1 MSRELQRLA
10 IACAAAGSAL
20 LASSAHAND
29 APVADGAAAL
39 AKGDC
44 SLGQC
49 TYRLAPGQLLALAEK
64 LVLARKYDEAR
75 PLVTALRGAPGME
88 IPHGFLDGLILLGEG
103 DAKAAAGQ
111 FRAILEAH
119 PEQTRVRLELA
130 RALLALRNYD
140 GAEYHLRLAAE
151 DESLPEDIARVIG
164 DARNVIRSNRRFRFG
179 FDFGFAPDTHLN
191 SATAAETIDVNF
203 GSTRLP
209 LELDDD
215 ARERSGVGV
224 TASGYASL
232 RLPTAEAMSLVFDT
246 NLSMIN
252 YEGGNLDD
260 YTIQVAGGP
269 ELRLEEGRTLT
280 LQAIALNRWYGGDTA
295 ALQFGARATLQQE
308 IGRDKRVAFQL
319 DGRHNVSEINPGFDG
334 WQVAANLTYEQVV
347 ERSAIVSA
355 SLIGRREFDAVDAYS
370 NTTVGVSGGIGGEL
384 PLGINAGFSGGA
396 TWSRF
401 DEPQEFFSFEH
412 REDWRLQGRAYAG
425 LRNVRVAGFSPSAEY
440 QYIRVDSNY
449 PLYASDRHRIQFKL
463 ARFF

>member
-1 MSRELQRLA
+1 
-10 IACAAAGSAL
+10 
-20 LASSAHAND
+20 
-29 APVADGAAAL
+29 
-39 AKGDC
+39 
-44 SLGQC
+44 
-49 TYRLAPGQLLALAEK
+49 
-64 LVLARKYDEAR
+64 
-75 PLVTALRGAPGME
+75 
-88 IPHGFLDGLILLGEG
+88 
-103 DAKAAAGQ
+103 
-111 FRAILEAH
+111 
-119 PEQTRVRLELA
+119 
-130 RALLALRNYD
+130 
-140 GAEYHLRLAAE
+140 
-151 DESLPEDIARVIG
+151 
-164 DARNVIRSNRRFRFG
+164 
-179 FDFGFAPDTHLN
+179 
-191 SATAAETIDVNF
+191 
-203 GSTRLP
+203 
-209 LELDDD
+209 
-215 ARERSGVGV
+215 
-224 TASGYASL
+224 
-232 RLPTAEAMSLVFDT
+232 VFDT

-295 ALQFGARATLQQE
+295 ARQFGARATLQQE

-355 SLIGRREFDAVDAYS
+355 SLIGRREFDAVEAYS
-370 NTTVGVSGGIGGEL
+370 NTTLGVSGGIGGEL

>member
-10 IACAAAGSAL
+10 FACVAAGAVLVAPSA
-20 LASSAHAND
+20 SAD
-29 APVADGAAAL
+29 EAPVSSDATSL
-39 AKGDC
+39 ARGDC
-44 SLGQC
+44 AGGQC
-49 TYRLAPGQLLALAEK
+49 TFRLAPGQMLALAEK
-64 LVLARKYDEAR
+64 LVLAKKFDEAR
-75 PLVTALRGAPGME
+75 PLVAALQSAPGME
-88 IPHGFLDGLILLGEG
+88 IPHGFLQGLILLGEG
-103 DAKAAAGQ
+103 HAKAAAGQ
-111 FRAILEAH
+111 FRTILEAH

-140 GAEYHLRLAAE
+140 GAEYHLRLAAD
-151 DESLPEDIARVIG
+151 DEGLPEDIARVIG

-179 FDFGFAPDTHLN
+179 FDFGFAPDTNIN

-209 LELDDD
+209 LELDDA

-232 RLPTAEAMSLVFDT
+232 RLPTAEEMSLVFDT
-246 NLSMIN
+246 NLSMVN
-252 YEGGNLDD
+252 YEGSALDD

-269 ELRLEEGRTLT
+269 ELRLDEGRTLT

-295 ALQFGARATLQQE
+295 ARQFGARATLQQE
-308 IGRDKRVAFQL
+308 IGRDKRVALQL
-319 DGRHNVSEINPGFDG
+319 DGRHNISEINPGYDG
-334 WQVAANLTYEQVV
+334 WQVAANVTYEQVV
-347 ERSAIVSA
+347 ERTAIVSA
-355 SLIGRREFDAVDAYS
+355 SLIGRREFDAVDAFS
-370 NTTVGVSGGIGGEL
+370 NTTLGVSGGIGGEL
-384 PLGINAGFSGGA
+384 PFGINAGLSGGA
-396 TWSRF
+396 TWSRY
-401 DEPQEFFSFEH
+401 DEPQEFFSFDR